1 MINGKRGICHAMPWR
16 AISFRCSF
24 LRRALCAENE
34 WFQWKGGRKSPK
46 TSRGRAR
53 GKERG
58 RLNSRQRQRACECAL
73 ERPGHFSLEQD
84 LHSPHP
90 YHTWNSMKICCWQML
105 SKYHV
110 FPANHS
116 PYFSITRKRY
126 SRPCFLSTL
135 LNVAC
140 HARHPILVHPFV
152 GRVLSVGSAVS
163 SA

>member
-24 LRRALCAENE
+24 LRRALCAESE

-58 RLNSRQRQRACECAL
+58 RLNSRSRQRQRACECAL
-73 ERPGHFSLEQD
+73 ERPGHFSLKQD
-84 LHSPHP
+84 LHNPHP
-90 YHTWNSMKICCWQML
+90 YLEFYENCNWQML